1 MLVFA
6 VETSCDE
13 TSVCILNHDK
23 KILSHIVFSQK
34 EHIKFGGVV
43 PELASRA
50 HLQILQSISQEAL
63 NKSKIDIEDI
73 DVFCATCGPGLIG
86 GLLVGSIFAKSL
98 ALGSSKAFVP
108 INHLEGHLLSPTF
121 NNNIVFPCISFLLT
135 GGHTQ
140 IYLINSVGNYELLGE
155 TLDDALGETFDKVAK
170 LIGLSYP
177 GGPEIEKKAKNGNV
191 RTFNL
196 PNPLEKKQDLN
207 FSFSGMKT
215 AINLIVKKHNYTN
228 QKFQEDLSA
237 SFQEKVVSIL
247 ESKLALTIKHLNN
260 RKINISQ
267 ICLVGGV
274 ASNKYICEKI
284 KRIAHNHKCSVV
296 LPLKD
301 MLSDNAAMIAWACLQ
316 KYLKDPISNLHF
328 KANSRLKILNDSK

>member
-50 HLQILQSISQEAL
+50 HLQILQHISQEAF

-86 GLLVGSIFAKSL
+86 GLLVGSTFAKSL
-98 ALGSSKAFVP
+98 AFGSSKAFVP

-177 GGPEIEKKAKNGNV
+177 GGPEIEKKAKNGSA

-196 PNPLEKKQDLN
+196 PNPLEKQRNLN

-215 AINLIVKKHNYTN
+215 AINLIVKKHNFAD
-228 QKFQEDLSA
+228 QKFQENLSA

-284 KRIAHNHKCSVV
+284 KRVAHNYKCSVV
-296 LPLKD
+296 LPRKD

-328 KANSRLKILNDSK
+328 KASSRLKILNDSK